1 MSDKEA
7 ARLVAQRGFQLVG
20 AATPPPDKD
29 GDDDEPSGESGADE
43 DAAKTAGA
51 GGNQPPAGP
60 GPLPSPSTL
69 QAMRLAELQALAA
82 ERGVEV
88 PGDATKRQ
96 IIEALAA
103 AAGEG
108 NAGE

>member
-1 MSDKEA
+1 
-7 ARLVAQRGFQLVG
+7 
-20 AATPPPDKD
+20 
-29 GDDDEPSGESGADE
+29 
-43 DAAKTAGA
+43 
-51 GGNQPPAGP
+51 
-60 GPLPSPSTL
+60 
-69 QAMRLAELQALAA
+69 MRLAELQALAA